1 MAPVEYDVVVDADTY
16 SFAAAMLACSSEEGA
31 IAWVM
36 KHHWRCNRATCRT
49 ERTIRTQS
57 FFARTSAP
65 LSKLIKILF
74 FWAHGAHV
82 TEATQ
87 HVQLS
92 RKTAGQWYQY
102 ARDICSAEMLRC
114 DMKTKSLKKKQKYN
128 RGTKHPDY
136 WVFGGVGRTT
146 NKWFAKVVYDDRTKP
161 NLSRSIKVH
170 IKPGVVARKGT
181 LHTLENYRALAG
193 MRYSHQW
200 VNHSKNFVD
209 PTTGVHINKI
219 EGVWEVKIKVRMK
232 SERGVRKN
240 FVPGYLDECLWR
252 SW

>member
-36 KHHWRCNRATCRT
+36 K
-49 ERTIRTQS
+49 S

-128 RGTKHPDY
+128 RGAKHPDY

-219 EGVWEVKIKVRMK
+219 EGVWEVKIKARMK

-240 FVPGYLDECLWR
+240 FIPGYLDECLWR